1 MFIGEH
7 DDGTITELESEDDTF
22 LEDDF
27 PRIGEIDRDLHLYE
41 MMDPD
46 IRSTPKQKLMF
57 EPSGSELVPITSTV
71 KKSILR
77 KSSRQIIPRWQF
89 EIEREVHIVT
99 QYDDVEPKLVQEA
112 LTCLTKDEWR
122 KTMKEELES
131 MQNNQVWDLVDLPS
145 NRKAIGNKWVLK
157 IKRKKLDP
165 LKIIK
170 LD

>member
-1 MFIGEH
+1 MRPWGSTTYIHIHFHKYGKLGLRGRFESKEYVFIGEH

-41 MMDPD
+41 MMDHD

-77 KSSRQIIPRWQF
+77 KSSRQIIPR
-89 EIEREVHIVT
+89 
-99 QYDDVEPKLVQEA
+99 
-112 LTCLTKDEWR
+112 
-122 KTMKEELES
+122 
-131 MQNNQVWDLVDLPS
+131 
-145 NRKAIGNKWVLK
+145 
-157 IKRKKLDP
+157 
-165 LKIIK
+165 
-170 LD
+170 